1 MIILIIFTFDQICF
15 HVIKIVF
22 LALSKVTMNYFIHLH
37 NCYELLQLSLY
48 LKLKINFFNF
58 VTNSIINSIII
69 YVIYLGGLDMIQIY
83 KSIGENNPSLKSLDN
98 LEPGSWINII
108 APSDEELILISKK
121 TGVPLS
127 FLKAPLDD
135 EETSRIDIEENC
147 LLVIVDIPFTEM
159 EDNSLTYDTYPLAII
174 HTEKQIITVCLKNS
188 RILTDFIN
196 GKVKSFFTFKKSRFI
211 LQILSKI
218 SNSYLVYLRQIDK
231 KSLMIEKRLHKSM
244 KNRELIQLHSL
255 EKSLV
260 YFSTSLKAN
269 EITLEKMLK
278 LDIMQKYEEDQDVLE
293 DVIIENKQ
301 AIEMTEIYSNILAST
316 MDFFASVISNN
327 LNIVMKVLASVTIL
341 MAIPTVIGGIF
352 GMNFIRMPL
361 INNEYGF
368 EITMIITLV
377 LTFGTAYLLYK
388 KDMFT

>member
-1 MIILIIFTFDQICF
+1 
-15 HVIKIVF
+15 
-22 LALSKVTMNYFIHLH
+22 
-37 NCYELLQLSLY
+37 
-48 LKLKINFFNF
+48 
-58 VTNSIINSIII
+58 
-69 YVIYLGGLDMIQIY
+69 MIQIY
-83 KSIGENNPSLKSLDN
+83 KSESESNCKLKTLDTIEN
-98 LEPGSWINII
+98 GSWINIV

-121 TGVPLS
+121 TGVNLDL
-127 FLKAPLDD
+127 LKSALDD
-135 EETSRIDIEENC
+135 EETSRIEIEDDA

-159 EDNSLTYDTYPLAII
+159 EDNSLTYDTYPLSII

-188 RILTDFIN
+188 KILTDFAN
-196 GKVKSFFTFKKSRFI
+196 QKVKSFYTFKKSRFI
-211 LQILSKI
+211 LQILNRI
-218 SNSYLVYLRQIDK
+218 STYYLIYLRQIDK

-278 LDIMQKYEEDQDVLE
+278 LELMHKYEEDTDVLE

-341 MAIPTVIGGIF
+341 LAIPTIVSGIY
-352 GMNFIRMPL
+352 GMNIDYLPFSNGPHSFAIVM
-361 INNEYGF
+361 
-368 EITMIITLV
+368 TIIAGIATLV
-377 LTFGTAYLLYK
+377 AFILYK
-388 KDMFT
+388 KDMF

>member
-1 MIILIIFTFDQICF
+1 
-15 HVIKIVF
+15 
-22 LALSKVTMNYFIHLH
+22 
-37 NCYELLQLSLY
+37 
-48 LKLKINFFNF
+48 
-58 VTNSIINSIII
+58 
-69 YVIYLGGLDMIQIY
+69 MIQIY
-83 KSIGENNPSLKSLDN
+83 KSESENNTNLKLLDN
-98 LEPGSWINII
+98 VENGCWINVV

-121 TGVPLS
+121 TGVPLE

-135 EETSRIDIEENC
+135 EETSRIDIEDGNMV
-147 LLVIVDIPFTEM
+147 VIVDIPFTEM

-174 HTEKQIITVCLKNS
+174 HTGQQLITVCLKNS
-188 RILTDFIN
+188 KVLTDFIN
-196 GKVKSFFTFKKSRFI
+196 GKIKSFYTFKKSRFI
-211 LQILSKI
+211 LQILNRI
-218 SNSYLVYLRQIDK
+218 STYYLLYLRQIDK

-244 KNRELIQLHSL
+244 KNRELVQLHSL

-278 LDIMQKYEEDQDVLE
+278 LEIMQKYEDDKDVLE

-341 MAIPTVIGGIF
+341 MSIPTIISGIM
-352 GMNFIRMPL
+352 GMNVPL
-361 INNEYGF
+361 PLQDHPYAFLIVMG
-368 EITMIITLV
+368 ITLGICSLV
-377 LTFGTAYLLYK
+377 ALLLYK
-388 KDMFT
+388 KDMFS

>member
-1 MIILIIFTFDQICF
+1 
-15 HVIKIVF
+15 
-22 LALSKVTMNYFIHLH
+22 
-37 NCYELLQLSLY
+37 
-48 LKLKINFFNF
+48 
-58 VTNSIINSIII
+58 
-69 YVIYLGGLDMIQIY
+69 MIQIY
-83 KSIGENNPSLKSLDN
+83 KSISEQNPSLKILDN
-98 LEPGSWINII
+98 LEPGCWINII

-147 LLVIVDIPFTEM
+147 LLVVVDIPFTEM

-174 HTEKQIITVCLKNS
+174 HTEKQIITICLKNS

-196 GKVKSFFTFKKSRFI
+196 GKVKSFYSFKKSRFI
-211 LQILSKI
+211 LQILNRI
-218 SNSYLVYLRQIDK
+218 SNSYLIYLRQIDK

-341 MAIPTVIGGIF
+341 MAIPTLIGGIF
-352 GMNFIRMPL
+352 GMNFIKMPL

-368 EITMIITLV
+368 EITMVITLV
-377 LTFGTAYLLYK
+377 LTFGAAYLLYR
-388 KDMFT
+388 KDMFS

>member
-1 MIILIIFTFDQICF
+1 
-15 HVIKIVF
+15 
-22 LALSKVTMNYFIHLH
+22 
-37 NCYELLQLSLY
+37 
-48 LKLKINFFNF
+48 
-58 VTNSIINSIII
+58 
-69 YVIYLGGLDMIQIY
+69 MIQIY
-83 KSIGENNPSLKSLDN
+83 KSLSENNPSLKILDN
-98 LEPGSWINII
+98 IEPGCWINII

-135 EETSRIDIEENC
+135 EETSRIDIENNC

-174 HTEKQIITVCLKNS
+174 HTDKQIITVCLKNS

-196 GKVKSFFTFKKSRFI
+196 GKVKSFFSFKKSRFI
-211 LQILSKI
+211 LQILNRI

-278 LDIMQKYEEDQDVLE
+278 LDLMQKYEEDQDVLE

-352 GMNFIRMPL
+352 GMNFIKMPL
-361 INNEYGF
+361 INNQYGF
-368 EITMIITLV
+368 EITMIITLI

-388 KDMFT
+388 KDMFS

>member
-1 MIILIIFTFDQICF
+1 
-15 HVIKIVF
+15 
-22 LALSKVTMNYFIHLH
+22 
-37 NCYELLQLSLY
+37 
-48 LKLKINFFNF
+48 
-58 VTNSIINSIII
+58 
-69 YVIYLGGLDMIQIY
+69 MIQIY
-83 KSIGENNPSLKSLDN
+83 KSISETNPSLKTLDN
-98 LEPGSWINII
+98 LESGCWINIV

-121 TGVPLS
+121 TDVPLS

-135 EETSRIDIEENC
+135 EETSRIDIEDNV
-147 LLVIVDIPFTEM
+147 LLVVVDIPFTEM

-188 RILTDFIN
+188 RILTDFVN
-196 GKVKSFFTFKKSRFI
+196 GKVKSFYSFKKSRFI
-211 LQILSKI
+211 LQILSRI
-218 SNSYLVYLRQIDK
+218 SNSYLTYLRQIDK

-278 LDIMQKYEEDQDVLE
+278 LDIMQKYEADHDLLE

-327 LNIVMKVLASVTIL
+327 LNIVMKILASVTIL
-341 MAIPTVIGGIF
+341 MAIPTVIGGLF
-352 GMNFIRMPL
+352 GMNFQRMPL
-361 INNEYGF
+361 ISNEYGF
-368 EITMIITLV
+368 EITMIITII
-377 LTFGTAYLLYK
+377 LTFSAAYLLYK
-388 KDMFT
+388 KDMFS